1 MMDAITEE
9 EQRTPVPG
17 AGGRD
22 GVLVSA
28 RDVVHRFP
36 GAEDEVLGGVDVDVH
51 RGEVIA
57 LLGPSGCGKTTLLRV
72 LAGLLVPSAGAVVRN
87 ADADPAGFMFQRS
100 VLLPW
105 RSALGNV
112 MLPRELHKT
121 ADAQAD
127 QRARELFG
135 MVGLAGS
142 EERRAHE
149 LSGGMQQRVALA
161 RALIEQPKLLYLDE
175 PFSALD
181 EITREELNVQLL
193 EILAAT
199 DLEAIVFVT
208 HSLEEAAF
216 LADRVLVLGGRPG
229 RVVEQVDTRVPPSR
243 SLESKSTKE
252 FTECTARLRRAIRC
266 GAMDRSY

>member
-1 MMDAITEE
+1 MGTVTEE
-9 EQRTPVPG
+9 KRTPDADSSMPNQ
-17 AGGRD
+17 
-22 GVLVSA
+22 VLVSA

-36 GAEDEVLGGVDVDVH
+36 GAEQDVLGGVDVNVH

-72 LAGLLVPSAGAVVRN
+72 LAGLLTPSAGTVVRD
-87 ADADPAGFMFQRS
+87 AGADPAGFMFQRS

-105 RSALGNV
+105 RSALSNV

-121 ADAQAD
+121 ADAQAAE
-127 QRARELFG
+127 RARELFG
-135 MVGLAGS
+135 MVGLTGS

-161 RALIEQPKLLYLDE
+161 RALIEEPKLLYLDE

-181 EITREELNVQLL
+181 EITREELNLQLL
-193 EILAAT
+193 EILDAT

-229 RVVEQVDTRVPPSR
+229 LVVEEVDARLPLSR
-243 SLESKSTKE
+243 SLESKTTQE
-252 FTECTARLRRAIRC
+252 FTECTARLRRAIRY